1 MSRLVSSWL
10 GSALLCSALFSAWPV
25 SQSILHSAEVK
36 FGGSCAF
43 EDNYPILLFTDKLFD
58 MYPNRHPGPPQTGQP
73 FKFTVVEACDRIK
86 EEFNFLQA
94 QYHSLKLECEK
105 LAQDKTEMQR
115 HYIMYYE
122 MSYGLNVEMHK
133 QTEIAK
139 RLNAILLQVIPFLSQ
154 EHQQQ
159 VIAAVDRA
167 KQVTASELNTII
179 GQQMHAQQLAAHAV
193 ATGSAMGPPGLPTGL
208 GPSPHAGLN
217 PTNLPPGI
225 PAASLAASGL
235 LSLPNP
241 LAAQLSGFPTPLP
254 PCLKDE
260 RSSGSAR
267 PASVDDRM
275 PSRSSASPPV
285 RRSRSPEGAE
295 RKRVKVE
302 MNDSDDNKSNDEL
315 VVDVQNEDP
324 VSPISSE
331 KTPPENGI
339 VNDKVP
345 HPAYKSKA
353 ERSDSPHSTT
363 SSTSGGHTPG
373 IRKEHDKSVTPVN
386 YKSVTPTS
394 SGKTTP
400 NCTSARLAAKTSLI
414 SEPWS
419 LGHESV
425 FDPLIVTGEVSPGY
439 ANNLIHGSMS
449 PGLGPY
455 GRNPMLASF
464 DPHAQVR
471 LAGLS
476 SIAGFPAGGKPAY
489 SYHVSADG
497 QMQPVPFPADA
508 LVGTGIPRNARQLS
522 SLPHG
527 EVVCAVAISNPTR
540 HVYTGGKG
548 CVKIWDIV
556 QPGVRVPAHSLEC
569 LQKESYIRSCKLLK
583 DGCTLIV
590 GGEAQI
596 ITIWDLTGIPKIK
609 AELNN
614 NAQACYA
621 LAISPDNKLCF
632 SCCADGNIA
641 VWDIQ
646 NQTLVRQFQGHT
658 DGASCIDISNDG
670 TKLWTGGLDNTVRS
684 WDLREGKQLQ
694 QHDFTSQIFSL
705 GYCPTG
711 EWIAVG
717 MENSNVEV
725 LHCSKPDKYQLHL
738 HESCVL
744 SLKFAQCGKWFVSTG
759 KDNLLNAWRT
769 PYGASIFQSK
779 ESSSVL
785 SCDISG
791 DDKYIVTGCG
801 DRKAT
806 LYEVIY

>member
-1 MSRLVSSWL
+1 
-10 GSALLCSALFSAWPV
+10 
-25 SQSILHSAEVK
+25 
-36 FGGSCAF
+36 
-43 EDNYPILLFTDKLFD
+43 
-58 MYPNRHPGPPQTGQP
+58 MYPNRHPGPPQPGQP
-73 FKFTVVEACDRIK
+73 FKFTVIESCDRIK

-105 LAQDKTEMQR
+105 LAQEKTEMQR

-208 GPSPHAGLN
+208 GPSHSGLT
-217 PTNLPPGI
+217 PSSLPPGI
-225 PAASLAASGL
+225 SSASLAASGL

-260 RSSGSAR
+260 RSVGSAR
-267 PASVDDRM
+267 PASVDDRLPVSAM
-275 PSRSSASPPV
+275 GDKKNVGRWHACQTLQSRNSPSPSV
-285 RRSRSPEGAE
+285 RLSRSPDPCEK
-295 RKRVKVE
+295 KRMRPDV
-302 MNDSDDNKSNDEL
+302 NDSDDNKSNDDL
-315 VVDVQNEDP
+315 VVDDP
-324 VSPISSE
+324 VSPTSSD

-339 VNDKVP
+339 VNDKGS
-345 HPAYKSKA
+345 HSFKQRLD
-353 ERSDSPHSTT
+353 RSDSPHSTT
-363 SSTSGGHTPG
+363 SSTSGGGGGGGGHTPNVK
-373 IRKEHDKSVTPVN
+373 KEGDKSATPVN
-386 YKSVTPTS
+386 YKSVTPTN

-400 NCTSARLAAKTSLI
+400 NCTTARHHTKSGLI
-414 SEPWS
+414 TPYSTLVLP
-419 LGHESV
+419 GGV
-425 FDPLIVTGEVSPGY
+425 MPPLSVTGDVNPGY
-439 ANNLIHGSMS
+439 ANSLIHGNIS
-449 PGLGPY
+449 PGLGHY
-455 GRNPMLASF
+455 GRNPMMASF
-464 DPHAQVR
+464 DPHTQAR
-471 LAGLS
+471 LA
-476 SIAGFPAGGKPAY
+476 
-489 SYHVSADG
+489 ADG

-508 LVGTGIPRNARQLS
+508 LIGPGIPRNARQLS
-522 SLPHG
+522 SLSHG
-527 EVVCAVAISNPTR
+527 EVVCAVAISSPTR

-548 CVKIWDIV
+548 CVKIWDIL
-556 QPGVRVPAHSLEC
+556 QAGVKVPVHSLEC
-569 LQKESYIRSCKLLK
+569 LQKESYIRSCKLLR

-596 ITIWDLTGIPKIK
+596 ITIWDLTGVPKIK

-646 NQTLVRQFQGHT
+646 SQTLVRQFQGHT

-806 LYEVIY
+806 LYEVIF

>member
-1 MSRLVSSWL
+1 LYIW
-10 GSALLCSALFSAWPV
+10 F
-25 SQSILHSAEVK
+25 
-36 FGGSCAF
+36 
-43 EDNYPILLFTDKLFD
+43 FTGKLFD

-217 PTNLPPGI
+217 PTSLPPGI

-324 VSPISSE
+324 VSPLSSE

-345 HPAYKSKA
+345 HSAYKSKA

-373 IRKEHDKSVTPVN
+373 IRKE
-386 YKSVTPTS
+386 
-394 SGKTTP
+394 
-400 NCTSARLAAKTSLI
+400 
-414 SEPWS
+414 
-419 LGHESV
+419 
-425 FDPLIVTGEVSPGY
+425 
-439 ANNLIHGSMS
+439 M
-449 PGLGPY
+449 
-455 GRNPMLASF
+455 ASF

-569 LQKESYIRSCKLLK
+569 LKESYIRSCKLLK

>member
-1 MSRLVSSWL
+1 MFVPYRD
-10 GSALLCSALFSAWPV
+10 GI
-25 SQSILHSAEVK
+25 SQP
-36 FGGSCAF
+36 C
-43 EDNYPILLFTDKLFD
+43 T
-58 MYPNRHPGPPQTGQP
+58 
-73 FKFTVVEACDRIK
+73 
-86 EEFNFLQA
+86 
-94 QYHSLKLECEK
+94 
-105 LAQDKTEMQR
+105 
-115 HYIMYYE
+115 
-122 MSYGLNVEMHK
+122 
-133 QTEIAK
+133 
-139 RLNAILLQVIPFLSQ
+139 
-154 EHQQQ
+154 
-159 VIAAVDRA
+159 
-167 KQVTASELNTII
+167 
-179 GQQMHAQQLAAHAV
+179 QQMHAQQLAAHAV

-208 GPSPHAGLN
+208 GPSHSGLT
-217 PTNLPPGI
+217 PSSLPPGI
-225 PAASLAASGL
+225 SSASLAASGL

-260 RSSGSAR
+260 RSVGSAR
-267 PASVDDRM
+267 PASVDERLPVSAMGDKKTVGRWHACQTLQSRNS
-275 PSRSSASPPV
+275 PSPSV
-285 RRSRSPEGAE
+285 RLSRSPDPCEK
-295 RKRVKVE
+295 KRMRPDV
-302 MNDSDDNKSNDEL
+302 NDSDDNKSNDDL
-315 VVDVQNEDP
+315 VVDDP
-324 VSPISSE
+324 VSPTSSD

-339 VNDKVP
+339 VNDKGS
-345 HPAYKSKA
+345 HSFKQRLD
-353 ERSDSPHSTT
+353 RSDSPHSTT
-363 SSTSGGHTPG
+363 SSTSGGGGGGGHTPNVK
-373 IRKEHDKSVTPVN
+373 KEGDKSATPVN
-386 YKSVTPTS
+386 YKSVTPTN

-400 NCTSARLAAKTSLI
+400 NCTTARHHTKSGLI
-414 SEPWS
+414 TPYSTLVLP
-419 LGHESV
+419 GGV
-425 FDPLIVTGEVSPGY
+425 MPPLSVTGDVNPGY
-439 ANNLIHGSMS
+439 ANSLIHGSIS
-449 PGLGPY
+449 PGLGHY
-455 GRNPMLASF
+455 GRNPMMASF
-464 DPHAQVR
+464 DPHTQAR

-476 SIAGFPAGGKPAY
+476 GIAGFPAGGKPAY

-508 LVGTGIPRNARQLS
+508 LIGPGIPRNARQLS
-522 SLPHG
+522 SLSHG
-527 EVVCAVAISNPTR
+527 EVVCAVAISSPTR

-548 CVKIWDIV
+548 CVKIWDIL
-556 QPGVRVPAHSLEC
+556 QAGVKVPVHSLEC
-569 LQKESYIRSCKLLK
+569 LQKESYIRSCKLLR

-596 ITIWDLTGIPKIK
+596 ITIWDLTGVPKIK

-646 NQTLVRQFQGHT
+646 SQTLVRQFQGHT

-744 SLKFAQCGKWFVSTG
+744 LLSAENGSCQRGRTICSTHG
-759 KDNLLNAWRT
+759 GRRT
-769 PYGASIFQSK
+769 EPSK

-806 LYEVIY
+806 LYEVIF